1 MSGHACLCDGSNRR
15 WPERDLVTF
24 LDSKAAARACAA
36 MCASAACVGSL
47 SAARS
52 VAVRSQPRPGLSCDG
67 FAFLGKLKKPG
78 QPLAFKFETGT
89 DAQVTAEDT
98 WSVTEDAVRLEGVAK
113 VDRCSFMAKALEPK
127 WPRACAAMCA
137 SSACVV
143 SLSAARSVAVRS
155 QPRPGLSCDGF
166 DLLGKVKNSGQ
177 SLAFTSETGTDVQ
190 VTAEDTTDLVAAA
203 SSFGNHVSTLDG
215 FKKLLEPW
223 SPDDRVEGVAEADR
237 RCSFMAKAL
246 LY

>member
-24 LDSKAAARACAA
+24 LDSKAAA
-36 MCASAACVGSL
+36 
-47 SAARS
+47 
-52 VAVRSQPRPGLSCDG
+52 
-67 FAFLGKLKKPG
+67 
-78 QPLAFKFETGT
+78 
-89 DAQVTAEDT
+89 
-98 WSVTEDAVRLEGVAK
+98 
-113 VDRCSFMAKALEPK
+113 
-127 WPRACAAMCA
+127 RACAAMCA